1 VDVRD
6 RRLARVVKRCKALP
20 GQHLF
25 QYVDEDGEPRVV
37 ESGDVND
44 YLREIS
50 GDDFTAKDFR
60 TWAGTVLAGWAL
72 QEIGGWDSE
81 TQAKSNVVRAI
92 ETVSK
97 KLGNTPAICRKSYVH
112 PAVIDAY
119 VDGSMVRT
127 LARRARKEIG
137 SSLSGLSAEEA
148 AILALLESRLRSE
161 AARTSR
167 SA

>member
-1 VDVRD
+1 VVRLLETTLIRVGNDEYARRNKSFGLTTMRARHADVSETAIRFEF
-6 RRLARVVKRCKALP
+6 P
-20 GQHLF
+20 GKGGKPWHQ
-25 QYVDEDGEPRVV
+25 
-37 ESGDVND
+37 
-44 YLREIS
+44 
-50 GDDFTAKDFR
+50 
-60 TWAGTVLAGWAL
+60 WAL

-92 ETVSK
+92 ESVSK
-97 KLGNTPAICRKSYVH
+97 KLGNTPAICRKSYIH
-112 PAVIDAY
+112 PVVIDAY

-127 LARRARKEIG
+127 LARRARREIG

-161 AARTSR
+161 AARASK